1 MLKKLIALELCMNG
15 SLVSCAS
22 LGEDTFIKFSEG
34 RFIYCNSEGT
44 PASFVTTLP
53 YDVDGWLELEV
64 VEEVVFAKH
73 YNTTSGTIFE
83 SIVGLPKFNQREANP
98 DLVLIQE
105 AS

>member
-44 PASFVTTLP
+44 PASFV
-53 YDVDGWLELEV
+53 
-64 VEEVVFAKH
+64 FAKH